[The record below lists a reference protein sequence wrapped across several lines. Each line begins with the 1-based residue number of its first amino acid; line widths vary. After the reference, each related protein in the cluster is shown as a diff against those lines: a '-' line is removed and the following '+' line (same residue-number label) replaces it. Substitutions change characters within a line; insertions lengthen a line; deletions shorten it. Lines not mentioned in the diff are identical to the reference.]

1 MSNIFKYPIKN
12 FVSDLASV
20 DADGCL
26 VVDAP
31 HELREENELRNLMN
45 KKNLSLIKLVAPTT
59 KEERLKKLSNLFER
73 PFIWKLRN

>member
-45 KKNLSLIKLVAPTT
+45 KKFL
-59 KEERLKKLSNLFER
+59 
-73 PFIWKLRN
+73 